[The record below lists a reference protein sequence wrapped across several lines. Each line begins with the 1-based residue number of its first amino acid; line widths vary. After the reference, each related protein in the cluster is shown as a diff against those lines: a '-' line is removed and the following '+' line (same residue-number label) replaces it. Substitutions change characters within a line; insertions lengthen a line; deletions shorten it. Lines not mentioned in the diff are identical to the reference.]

1 MGSNNTR
8 LSPRQKMIN
17 LMYIVLTAMLALNV
31 SSDVLN
37 GFTQVEEGLKRT
49 NTNIEERNS
58 AILNTLEAFATQ
70 NPDKGKR
77 WYDKA
82 TEVRRVTDG
91 IYRHIDSLK
100 YLIVREADGSD
111 ADVADIHNRD
121 NLEAA
126 SFVMLS
132 GNRTR
137 GAALRKEIESYRTYI
152 TSLISDTLKRA
163 SLAKSLSTEAVLRKG
178 TLGKQSWE
186 ESKFDN
192 QPVVAA
198 VTLLTKLQNDVKY
211 AEGEALQ
218 NLLANV
224 DAGDVRVNELNAF
237 VIPQSR
243 FVMRGGKYSANIVLA
258 AVDTTARPEV
268 FVNGRK
274 LPNDRGLYEFNPGT
288 TGTFDYS
295 GYLEVPHG
303 DGSVTRHPFQS
314 SYTVIEPTATVSATM
329 MNVLYAGI
337 DNPISIS
344 VPGVATSAVSA
355 TMTNG
360 TLSRSGDHWV
370 AHPAK
375 VGDEA
380 VVSVTAQM
388 DGRPMTMAQT
398 KFRVRKLPDP
408 TPYIAFKDAQ
418 GNTSRYKGGG
428 RGLSKAYLLAAP
440 GIEAAIDDDLLNIQ
454 FKVLSF
460 ETVFFDSMGNAIPEV
475 SNGSQ
480 FSQRQKDSF
489 RRLSRG
495 KRFYISRVKA
505 VGPDGITRDLAPIE
519 VIVG

>member
-1 MGSNNTR
+1 
-8 LSPRQKMIN
+8 MIN

-37 GFTQVEEGLKRT
+37 GFTQVEEGLTRT
-49 NTNIEERNS
+49 NSNVEQRNA
-58 AILNTLEAFATQ
+58 AILHTLEAFAEQ
-70 NPDKGKR
+70 NPDKGKP

-82 TEVRRVTDG
+82 REVRRITEGV
-91 IYRHIDSLK
+91 YLQIDSIK
-100 YLIVREADGSD
+100 QLIVREADGD
-111 ADVADIHNRD
+111 DGDVRDIRNRD

-126 SFVMLS
+126 SVVMLS
-132 GNRTR
+132 GSRPK
-137 GAALRKEIESYRTYI
+137 GATLRMTIESYREYI
-152 TSLISDTLKRA
+152 SSLMVDSVKRNNIQKA
-163 SLAKSLSTEAVLRKG
+163 LSTDPVLRQG

-218 NLLANV
+218 TLLANV

-258 AVDTTARPEV
+258 AVDTTQRPV
-268 FVNGRK
+268 VYVNGSR
-274 LPNDRGLYEFNPGT
+274 LGNDRGLYELSPGA
-288 TGTFDYS
+288 TGTFDYK

-303 DGSVTRHPFQS
+303 DGTVSRHPFQS

-344 VPGVATSAVSA
+344 VPGVAMNGVSA

-360 TLSRSGDHWV
+360 SLTRSGDHWV
-370 AHPAK
+370 AHPSK
-375 VGDEA
+375 VGEEA
-380 VVSVTAQM
+380 VVTVNAEM
-388 DGRPMTMAQT
+388 DGRQMTVAST

-408 TPYIAFKDAQ
+408 TPYIAYKDAN
-418 GNTSRYKGGG
+418 GNTSHYKGGG
-428 RGLSKAYLLAAP
+428 RGLSKTFLLNAP

-475 SNGSQ
+475 SQGSQ

-519 VIVG
+519 VIVN